1 MSTPQWAQDINSLNT
16 TDTDLSPSQTIV
28 WGVRMKTESDK
39 FTAVFKGLSM
49 PLQNAIANAGTAQTL
64 GEDATDKRL
73 SNLTRADAVANL
85 IQTTTAGLAGVVGQ
99 VIRISNSTGGLDTTP
114 INMGATLSINE
125 TTGDPFYIMT
135 LDRKDTFGDS
145 RVLEETRGFR
155 LSHIQSITPE
165 PPSGTALTTGQF
177 LLEFLVIMNNLPTGV
192 SFSRTV
198 VAQSGDV
205 AIQLNDGNL
214 LDGRIWS
221 FNPLKTA
228 VNLSLSVFILT
239 PHTIVCE
246 GERSVSV
253 VFSEFMSC
261 AHCGVLM
268 RLSPKCQQKET
279 TWCHQLIAL
288 YSSSKRQTRPLW
300 FVTSELI

>member
-114 INMGATLSINE
+114 INMGAALSINE

-135 LDRKDTFGDS
+135 LDRKDAFGDS
-145 RVLEETRGFR
+145 RVLEESRGFR

-165 PPSGTALTTGQF
+165 PPSGTALTAGQF

-221 FNPLKTA
+221 FNP
-228 VNLSLSVFILT
+228 IYR
-239 PHTIVCE
+239 TI
-246 GERSVSV
+246 S
-253 VFSEFMSC
+253 
-261 AHCGVLM
+261 
-268 RLSPKCQQKET
+268 
-279 TWCHQLIAL
+279 
-288 YSSSKRQTRPLW
+288 
-300 FVTSELI
+300 

>member
-1 MSTPQWAQDINSLNT
+1 MSTPQWVQDINALNT

-39 FTAVFKGLSM
+39 FTAIFKGLSM
-49 PLQNAIANAGTAQTL
+49 PLQNAISEAGMAQTM

-135 LDRKDTFGDS
+135 LDRKDAFEDS
-145 RVLEETRGFR
+145 FVWQPIFFKPEETF
-155 LSHIQSITPE
+155 LSVTPE
-165 PPSGTALTTGQF
+165 PPSGTALTTGQ
-177 LLEFLVIMNNLPTGV
+177 LLLVFLVSMNNLPTGV
-192 SFSRTV
+192 TFCRTV

-205 AIQLNDGNL
+205 VIRRKRIDGAAITFY
-214 LDGRIWS
+214 GRIWRL
-221 FNPLKTA
+221 NP
-228 VNLSLSVFILT
+228 IYR
-239 PHTIVCE
+239 TI
-246 GERSVSV
+246 S
-253 VFSEFMSC
+253 
-261 AHCGVLM
+261 
-268 RLSPKCQQKET
+268 
-279 TWCHQLIAL
+279 
-288 YSSSKRQTRPLW
+288 
-300 FVTSELI
+300 